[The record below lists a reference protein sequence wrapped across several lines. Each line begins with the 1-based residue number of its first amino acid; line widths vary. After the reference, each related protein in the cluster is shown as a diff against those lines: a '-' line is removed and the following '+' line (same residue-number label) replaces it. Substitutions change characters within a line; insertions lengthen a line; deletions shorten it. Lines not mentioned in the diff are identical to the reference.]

1 MMISPNIKNICEQTQ
16 LYYYDFLFQNGEND
30 IPEKI
35 LCHIRQCGYCQKQ
48 IYKLKTALAGSEQNN
63 SSMNEKNGTPIVN
76 TLQRHFS
83 YINKDILCANVK
95 PFLPDMIDSSTQIT
109 IPTPITAHIDHCPE
123 CVNDLKTISNF
134 NLNHHNL
141 SRLSRLLAAKP
152 DKNVSCE
159 RARSDIMAFVMIAF
173 QESDEQT
180 LEHLCTC
187 DICNAIIFQYR
198 ESIYNEL
205 LIENKSNPCFL
216 STKISY
222 NNLLEYVT
230 PYGLNISNFQNPESI
245 SRISHIRRCPF
256 CLKKIQELH
265 HSIMEIKERP
275 NSNTVTKYNIAEPQ
289 QTLSSV
295 NSNDLYADF
304 PVNVEVTGAYEKTQA
319 LASESTINYTA
330 ARKRKIL
337 AKSFRTLSKT
347 GFAGLII
354 AAIML
359 TAIFLYSPKAKATNL
374 AQIYASIENV
384 NNVHIMSYMANQN
397 KLIQEQWVSRTSNAK
412 ISKINDNLS
421 FLDLKK
427 ESIVEKNIN
436 SQKTKTLTLTRD
448 MQSDFERDMNS
459 SLGLMPY
466 YSVSNIPF
474 GAEWKPESTES
485 QEITGEGEIYDLL
498 YTSDTSG
505 DPEFIKYRFI
515 LQKGTDLPVRIEFYR
530 KTSLESKYLMETYY
544 TVEYLTNEEFN
555 AVKNKYF
562 E

>member
-1 MMISPNIKNICEQTQ
+1 MISPNIKNICEQTQ

-83 YINKDILCANVK
+83 YINQDIVCANVK

-205 LIENKSNPCFL
+205 LIENKSNPCFF
-216 STKISY
+216 KHQ
-222 NNLLEYVT
+222 
-230 PYGLNISNFQNPESI
+230 NF
-245 SRISHIRRCPF
+245 
-256 CLKKIQELH
+256 
-265 HSIMEIKERP
+265 
-275 NSNTVTKYNIAEPQ
+275 V
-289 QTLSSV
+289 
-295 NSNDLYADF
+295 
-304 PVNVEVTGAYEKTQA
+304 
-319 LASESTINYTA
+319 
-330 ARKRKIL
+330 
-337 AKSFRTLSKT
+337 
-347 GFAGLII
+347 
-354 AAIML
+354 
-359 TAIFLYSPKAKATNL
+359 
-374 AQIYASIENV
+374 
-384 NNVHIMSYMANQN
+384 
-397 KLIQEQWVSRTSNAK
+397 
-412 ISKINDNLS
+412 
-421 FLDLKK
+421 
-427 ESIVEKNIN
+427 
-436 SQKTKTLTLTRD
+436 
-448 MQSDFERDMNS
+448 
-459 SLGLMPY
+459 
-466 YSVSNIPF
+466 
-474 GAEWKPESTES
+474 
-485 QEITGEGEIYDLL
+485 
-498 YTSDTSG
+498 
-505 DPEFIKYRFI
+505 
-515 LQKGTDLPVRIEFYR
+515 
-530 KTSLESKYLMETYY
+530 
-544 TVEYLTNEEFN
+544 
-555 AVKNKYF
+555 
-562 E
+562 